1 MSKKK
6 NRFPTRGSMPAQA
19 ARCAIEEARSEC
31 AEWESLAN
39 ECEMRLADERA
50 RAAELEGELA
60 RARALA
66 KAADPGEPDRDSLA
80 KAIDLSSPTGILH
93 TLEAFSTQTGSRC
106 CPRRS
111 RPPSGTR

>member
-1 MSKKK
+1 
-6 NRFPTRGSMPAQA
+6 MPAQA